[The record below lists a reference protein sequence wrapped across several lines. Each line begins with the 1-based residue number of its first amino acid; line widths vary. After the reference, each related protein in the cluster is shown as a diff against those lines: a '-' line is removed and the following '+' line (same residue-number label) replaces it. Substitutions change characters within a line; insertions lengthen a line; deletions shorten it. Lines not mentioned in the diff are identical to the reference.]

1 MFCMLIV
8 FFCPD
13 VKVMQMYQQKYIG
26 YGIEK
31 TRFLIIATA
40 IITQSECCVHHHA
53 TVCTVCKHGENPQKD

>member
-1 MFCMLIV
+1 MLIV

-31 TRFLIIATA
+31 ARFLIIATA
-40 IITQSECCVHHHA
+40 VNNS
-53 TVCTVCKHGENPQKD
+53 K